1 MTSATNED
9 SMFEGLLPWIL
20 RPSQDHVRHA
30 FQADTCGLQEGDE
43 TVLSNEGS
51 SFPSYTVG
59 TLMDGCPV
67 VTVRYIS
74 PRYGDDR
81 DMFLAALDAR
91 DTSMSIERP
100 PNGGVALVL
109 HAGLRFSDIN
119 EQMRGIEP
127 YGTQQV
133 QSFYINT
140 NEGYLWVV
148 VKVVRDAFE
157 AGTLVSW
164 GDDNMG
170 LSLCDGRTMSDT
182 QVQETRDRIRTNL
195 NVYREA
201 VGDSSEGWQARAVR
215 QASVMHGVHYPGL
228 SHKVTVPKRTQVN
241 VRAGR
246 LIKDQITR
254 KKRGW

>member
-30 FQADTCGLQEGDE
+30 FQVDTCGLQEGDE
-43 TVLSNEGS
+43 MALD

-59 TLMDGCPV
+59 TLMGGRPV

-74 PRYGDDR
+74 PRYGNDR

-91 DTSMSIERP
+91 DASMSIERSP
-100 PNGGVALVL
+100 DGDVALVL
-109 HAGLRFSDIN
+109 HTGLRFSDVN
-119 EQMRGIEP
+119 EQMRGLES

-140 NEGYLWVV
+140 NEDHLWVV

-164 GDDNMG
+164 SDDNMG
-170 LSLCDGRTMSDT
+170 ISLCDGRAMSDT
-182 QVQETRDRIRTNL
+182 QVQEARDRIRDDL
-195 NVYREA
+195 ALYREA
-201 VGDSSEGWQARAVR
+201 VGDSGEGWQAWAVR

>member
-1 MTSATNED
+1 MSA
-9 SMFEGLLPWIL
+9 
-20 RPSQDHVRHA
+20 
-30 FQADTCGLQEGDE
+30 
-43 TVLSNEGS
+43 
-51 SFPSYTVG
+51 
-59 TLMDGCPV
+59 
-67 VTVRYIS
+67 
-74 PRYGDDR
+74 
-81 DMFLAALDAR
+81 
-91 DTSMSIERP
+91 P

-119 EQMRGIEP
+119 EQMRGVEP

-140 NEGYLWVV
+140 NEEYLWVV
-148 VKVVRDAFE
+148 VKVVRDALE

-170 LSLCDGRTMSDT
+170 LSFCDGRAMSDT
-182 QVQETRDRIRTNL
+182 QVQEVRDRIRDDL
-195 NVYREA
+195 ALYREA

>member
-20 RPSQDHVRHA
+20 RPSQDHVRHT
-30 FQADTCGLQEGDE
+30 FQADTCGLQEEDE

-81 DMFLAALDAR
+81 DMFLAALDAQ
-91 DTSMSIERP
+91 DASMSIERP
-100 PNGGVALVL
+100 PNGGVALVF

-119 EQMRGIEP
+119 EQMRGVEP

-140 NEGYLWVV
+140 NEEYLWVV
-148 VKVVRDAFE
+148 VKVVRDALE

-170 LSLCDGRTMSDT
+170 LSFCDGRAMSDT
-182 QVQETRDRIRTNL
+182 QVQEVRDRIRDDL
-195 NVYREA
+195 ALYREA

-246 LIKDQITR
+246 LIKDKITR